1 MIDCWDGKSLDED
14 RLVIGVSSNIIVR
27 RRKRTGSGS
36 MPKEGWGIYTDLDE
50 EQYKTLPHDSR

>member
-14 RLVIGVSSNIIVR
+14 RLVIGVSSKIIVR

-36 MPKEGWGIYTDLDE
+36 MPKEEWYR
-50 EQYKTLPHDSR
+50 PR